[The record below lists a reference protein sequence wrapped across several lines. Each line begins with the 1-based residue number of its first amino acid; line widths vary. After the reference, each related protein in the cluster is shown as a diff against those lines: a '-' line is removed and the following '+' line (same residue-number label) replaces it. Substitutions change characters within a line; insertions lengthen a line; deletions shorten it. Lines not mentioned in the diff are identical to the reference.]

1 VYDGHSL
8 DIKGTFHHQS
18 CVRFAVSKEPFQ
30 NLSCCMCYVI
40 PQEKDFRMCVVREA
54 RCIEKRG
61 SRGIGDGRRL
71 GYLAVAKLCVHSR
84 RLKKELRLHKMYR
97 WAAKLRVVQ
106 LKVKRPTLR
115 EFAKESSNRGDII
128 KFCNNILAAHRVGA
142 FGGKLALWDFM
153 KDVASN
159 LNRKKQGYR
168 FSSNFRSFV
177 QAMKIYGG
185 TGLNTIKSDNRK
197 GFHFL
202 LGEHPGVFKAVV
214 DVYRCA
220 MLAHGIT
227 GLVPVILAEDE
238 TKVKSRVSWESKW
251 DTLAGFCRPK
261 QNHVCI
267 SSYKPV
273 VGFGKVGYNTI
284 VDSFR
289 TNKIGGFARI
299 IVVNPLHEKLPRLVL
314 VVCYTCNYFDST

>member
-1 VYDGHSL
+1 LRKEDLMEPVMVGGWDTLLLPNSVLIVVVLRRNFDCIKCTDGL
-8 DIKGTFHHQS
+8 LN
-18 CVRFAVSKEPFQ
+18 CVLFS
-30 NLSCCMCYVI
+30 
-40 PQEKDFRMCVVREA
+40 
-54 RCIEKRG
+54 
-61 SRGIGDGRRL
+61 SRLNG
-71 GYLAVAKLCVHSR
+71 
-84 RLKKELRLHKMYR
+84 
-97 WAAKLRVVQ
+97 Q
-106 LKVKRPTLR
+106 
-115 EFAKESSNRGDII
+115 SSNRGGIL

-142 FGGKLALWDFM
+142 FGGKPALWDFM

-168 FSSNFRSFV
+168 FSSNSRSFA

-185 TGLNTIKSDNRK
+185 RRMCDLFSLNYGGTGFNTIKNDNRK

-202 LGEHPGVFKAVV
+202 PGEHLGVFKAVD

-227 GLVPVILAEDE
+227 GPVLVILAEDE